1 MTPPAT
7 DPKRP
12 ESPSEHKLWLCVPA
26 LDPSHDPT
34 AFLRTEYV
42 RHLASLRPVRRI
54 YGTRGASNTCL
65 RKRRSSSAHDTDAS
79 ASQTRLCLTA
89 SVSAPPFA
97 RALLGWRAPS
107 RTGVSMPNTS
117 DAASRQSVT
126 IASHILAL
134 LDVPETSVAPD
145 NPATPFEEG
154 VRAYLEE
161 SLPVELAGRQ
171 WVIDRDRRVIDF
183 AQYAHLA
190 RVQEIIDRDVTRTL
204 AAELGRD
211 YVIKPDVTVGIQT
224 PDVLMLHASVSC
236 KWTIRSDRVQNI
248 RHEAVILTRHRRGR
262 QPHIVAVTAEP
273 LPTRLAS
280 IARGTGEIDAVYH
293 VAFEELS
300 EAVHTVGTVEQKA
313 TLSELSGQGRLYD
326 FNVLPDVLQF

>member
-1 MTPPAT
+1 
-7 DPKRP
+7 
-12 ESPSEHKLWLCVPA
+12 
-26 LDPSHDPT
+26 
-34 AFLRTEYV
+34 
-42 RHLASLRPVRRI
+42 
-54 YGTRGASNTCL
+54 
-65 RKRRSSSAHDTDAS
+65 
-79 ASQTRLCLTA
+79 
-89 SVSAPPFA
+89 
-97 RALLGWRAPS
+97 
-107 RTGVSMPNTS
+107 MPNTS
-117 DAASRQSVT
+117 DAASRQSVA

-134 LDVPETSVAPD
+134 LDVPEASVAPD

-171 WVIDRDRRVIDF
+171 WVINRDRRVIDF

-211 YVIKPDVTVGIQT
+211 YVIKPDVTVGIQA
-224 PDVLMLHASVSC
+224 PDVLMLHAAVSC

-293 VAFEELS
+293 VAFEELN
-300 EAVHTVGTVEQKA
+300 EAVRTVGTVEQKA

>member
-1 MTPPAT
+1 
-7 DPKRP
+7 
-12 ESPSEHKLWLCVPA
+12 
-26 LDPSHDPT
+26 
-34 AFLRTEYV
+34 
-42 RHLASLRPVRRI
+42 
-54 YGTRGASNTCL
+54 
-65 RKRRSSSAHDTDAS
+65 
-79 ASQTRLCLTA
+79 
-89 SVSAPPFA
+89 
-97 RALLGWRAPS
+97 
-107 RTGVSMPNTS
+107 MPNTS
-117 DAASRQSVT
+117 DAASRQSVA

-211 YVIKPDVTVGIQT
+211 YVIKPDVTVGIQA

-293 VAFEELS
+293 VAFEELN